1 MLVHAL
7 SPPVHV
13 LQDSGRLLDFD
24 YSDED
29 IDSLRKQMV
38 LPGQDPPSP
47 ASSLSDELGALGAHI
62 VYPYADPHLMIAF
75 STLIT
80 RETFIIPGF
89 VIPQ

>member
-7 SPPVHV
+7 SLPVPV
-13 LQDSGRLLDFD
+13 SQDSGRLLDFD

-62 VYPYADPHLMIAF
+62 AYPYASPHLTIAF
-75 STLIT
+75 STFVT
-80 RETFIIPGF
+80 GKTFIIPGF